1 MMERRTERQGIDW
14 VIPLGSDLYIL
25 SLIDKLMIGSLHHGS
40 LLQRNELRFI
50 VNLNWLNVK
59 RV

>member
-1 MMERRTERQGIDW
+1 MDRLGYP
-14 VIPLGSDLYIL
+14 PLVRIIGAFLYIL

-40 LLQRNELRFI
+40 LLQQNELRFI